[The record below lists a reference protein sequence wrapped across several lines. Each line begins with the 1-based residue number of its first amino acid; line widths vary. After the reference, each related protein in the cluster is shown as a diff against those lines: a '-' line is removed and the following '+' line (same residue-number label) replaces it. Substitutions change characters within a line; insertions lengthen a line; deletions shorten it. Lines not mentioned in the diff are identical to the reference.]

1 MVTVMLATVARAL
14 VTVSASVTVMLATV
28 ALATVVAT
36 VTVASNP
43 VTPVFSST
51 VTPAVC

>member
-1 MVTVMLATVARAL
+1 MSATVARAL
-14 VTVSASVTVMLATV
+14 VTVSASVTV

-43 VTPVFSST
+43 VTPVFPST